1 MAKIMPM
8 ERMVMRYVRSS
19 LEAFLD
25 GKKNLNWIKGV
36 IAKSGVL
43 EYEGMLKEIFDGLR
57 RYDNLPR
64 YKEIQKEC
72 KKEVWL

>member
-25 GKKNLNWIKGV
+25 GKKHLNWIKGV
-36 IAKSGVL
+36 IEKSGVL
-43 EYEGMLKEIFDGLR
+43 EYEGMLKDIFDGLR
-57 RYDNLPR
+57 RYENLSR

-72 KKEVWL
+72 KKVGWL

>member
-1 MAKIMPM
+1 MANIMPM
-8 ERMVMRYVRSS
+8 ERIVMRYARNS

-43 EYEGMLKEIFDGLR
+43 EYKNMLKEIFDGLR
-57 RYDNLPR
+57 RYESLSR
-64 YKEIQKEC
+64 YKEIQKVC
-72 KKEVWL
+72 KKEGWL

>member
-8 ERMVMRYVRSS
+8 ERIVMRYVRSS

-25 GKKNLNWIKGV
+25 DKKHLNWIKGV

-43 EYEGMLKEIFDGLR
+43 EYQGMLKEIFDGLR
-57 RYDNLPR
+57 RYEDLPR

-72 KKEVWL
+72 KKQGWI